1 MAFTM
6 IPLTAFATEAECVYI
21 SASHEGEFITDSNGK
36 AIAYRAVSLDE
47 LATIDLDTYGL
58 GDYVYDKDGDGS
70 YEITALHL
78 YIYTH
83 EVICGLDWNEVTV
96 TGGAGSIYFAGGL
109 FGFEDENLRYNYNG
123 A

>member
-1 MAFTM
+1 MRTTKKILSMILAIVMVFTM
-6 IPLTAFATEAECVYI
+6 IPLTAFATESEYVYI
-21 SASHEGEFITDSNGK
+21 SASHDGQFIDDKNGSPM
-36 AIAYRAVSLDE
+36 AYVGVALDD

-58 GDYVYDKDGDGS
+58 GDYEYDKDGDGS

-96 TGGAGSIYFAGGL
+96 TGGAG
-109 FGFEDENLRYNYNG
+109 
-123 A
+123 